1 MRKGLLRGW
10 SKGLTLGAALVVGVV
25 PSVASAQATTLFKWG
40 YGDGGEG
47 LTAAEKLE
55 EPLASDRPDF
65 TEASST
71 VGLGVVQLES
81 GYTYT
86 YDSNDVSSTKS
97 HSFPEALLRVG
108 MLAEWFEFRIA
119 QNYAEETT
127 TDFGVSRTTETG
139 AEDLY
144 LGIKWGLTA
153 QEGILPEMALIT
165 QMTVP
170 SGDDA
175 FTAGETLPG
184 VVWLY
189 GWEVNDWI
197 ATAGQTKADRAI
209 DDVTG
214 DPFLEFSQSW
224 TVGYTLT
231 EPLGA
236 YTEWFV
242 IAPDG
247 ADTNHTENYADGGFT
262 YRVTNNL
269 QLDIRAGVGLN
280 EAADDYFVG
289 SGFVIRR

>member
-10 SKGLTLGAALVVGVV
+10 SKGFTLGAALLGGAA
-25 PSVASAQATTLFKWG
+25 PSVASAQAPTLFQWH
-40 YGDGGEG
+40 YGNGGEG

-71 VGLGVVQLES
+71 VGLGVVQLEG
-81 GYTYT
+81 GYTYA
-86 YDSNDVSSTKS
+86 YDSNDVGSTKS
-97 HSFPEALLRVG
+97 HSFPETLLRVG

-153 QEGILPEMALIT
+153 QEGILPEMALMT

-189 GWEVNDWI
+189 GWDVNDWI
-197 ATAGQTKADRAI
+197 VTGGQTKADRAI

-224 TVGYTLT
+224 TVGYSLA
-231 EPLGA
+231 ESLGA

-262 YRVTNNL
+262 YSISNNL

-289 SGFVIRR
+289 SGFAIRR

>member
-10 SKGLTLGAALVVGVV
+10 SKGLTLGAALVGGAT
-25 PSVASAQATTLFKWG
+25 PSVASAQAPTLFQWN

-86 YDSNDVSSTKS
+86 YDSNDVGSTKS

-153 QEGILPEMALIT
+153 QEGILPEMALMT

-170 SGDDA
+170 SGASA

-189 GWEVNDWI
+189 GWDVNDWI
-197 ATAGQTKADRAI
+197 VTGGQTKADRAL

-224 TVGYTLT
+224 TVGYSLA
-231 EPLGA
+231 ESLGA

-262 YRVTNNL
+262 YSVTNNL

-289 SGFVIRR
+289 SGFAIRR